1 MFRSLHTSSSVVLIK
16 STVIVKVIRGFLQ
29 CYTMVKNTFKHFY
42 LTIFMAINT
51 QTIKKL

>member
-16 STVIVKVIRGFLQ
+16 SSAIVKVIRGLLQ
-29 CYTMVKNTFKHFY
+29 CYSMVKNTLKHFY

-51 QTIKKL
+51 HTMKKL